1 MKVEEAEQGSASPE
15 NGSSVSSSK
24 KRKHEEATLEEKHQ
38 LFLHSTRNPHL
49 KQRELAEWFEL
60 TFQKAINQST
70 VSRNLKKFKAS
81 LALTEDPTTGS
92 NNQNSSPTTPT
103 PSKKQQKQEQAKEK
117 AQGKQQ
123 QQKQQQQQQGGE
135 EKKVDE
141 TKKSPTQISVI
152 RPPPPLP
159 TPPVK
164 RGDEEIACSAELDK
178 ALHEWYS
185 GQSDKSIL
193 HDGPIRAK
201 AEEINLQLYP
211 DEKTRKQITNAWIC
225 SWKLKYAI
233 VQPGTPV
240 SPKIESRRGAEEGAG
255 AGAEGDKDRDEDE
268 EMKSEGD
275 SVSSTAS
282 TPPPRAGESDEKRR
296 RKEIKRLRKDIEKR
310 DIQMAKAKIRKE
322 ASLRRLEELERENV
336 AAR

>member
-1 MKVEEAEQGSASPE
+1 MKVEEPEQGSASPE
-15 NGSSVSSSK
+15 NASSVSSSK

-81 LALTEDPTTGS
+81 LALTEDPTTGD
-92 NNQNSSPTTPT
+92 NNQNGSPATPT
-103 PSKKQQKQEQAKEK
+103 PSKKQQKQQKQEQAKEK
-117 AQGKQQ
+117 EQGKQQQQ
-123 QQKQQQQQQGGE
+123 QQKQQQVE

-141 TKKSPTQISVI
+141 TKKSPTQISVPI
-152 RPPPPLP
+152 RPPPPPP

-164 RGDEEIACSAELDK
+164 SGDEEVASSAELDK

-185 GQSDKSIL
+185 GQSDKYNL
-193 HDGPIRAK
+193 NDGPIRAK

-233 VQPGTPV
+233 IQPGTPV
-240 SPKIESRRGAEEGAG
+240 SPKIESRRAAEEG

-282 TPPPRAGESDEKRR
+282 TPPPRAGESEEKRR

-310 DIQMAKAKIRKE
+310 DIQMAKAKIRKD
-322 ASLRRLEELERENV
+322 ASLRRLEELERENA

>member
-24 KRKHEEATLEEKHQ
+24 KRKHEEATPQEKHE

-60 TFQKAINQST
+60 TFHKAINQST

-81 LALTEDPTTGS
+81 LALADDPTTGS
-92 NNQNSSPTTPT
+92 NNQNGSPTTPT
-103 PSKKQQKQEQAKEK
+103 PSRKLQKLQKQEQAKGKEQ
-117 AQGKQQ
+117 AKQQ
-123 QQKQQQQQQGGE
+123 QQE
-135 EKKVDE
+135 EDQEKERKVDE
-141 TKKSPTQISVI
+141 TKKSPTQISVPI
-152 RPPPPLP
+152 RSPPPLP

-164 RGDEEIACSAELDK
+164 REDQGVASSAELDK
-178 ALHEWYS
+178 ALHEWYAK
-185 GQSDKSIL
+185 QPDKSIL
-193 HDGPIRAK
+193 NDDSIKAK

-211 DEKTRKQITNAWIC
+211 DGKTREQITNEWIC

-233 VQPGTPV
+233 TQPGTPV
-240 SPKIESRRGAEEGAG
+240 SPEVESRREVGE

-275 SVSSTAS
+275 GTSSTSS
-282 TPPPRAGESDEKRR
+282 TPPSRAGESEEKRR
-296 RKEIKRLRKDIEKR
+296 RKEIKKLRKDIEKR
-310 DIQMAKAKIRKE
+310 EIEMATAKIKKE
-322 ASLRRLEELERENV
+322 ASLRRLEELEKENA

>member
-1 MKVEEAEQGSASPE
+1 
-15 NGSSVSSSK
+15 
-24 KRKHEEATLEEKHQ
+24 
-38 LFLHSTRNPHL
+38 
-49 KQRELAEWFEL
+49 
-60 TFQKAINQST
+60 
-70 VSRNLKKFKAS
+70 LKKFKAS

-92 NNQNSSPTTPT
+92 NNQNGSPATPT
-103 PSKKQQKQEQAKEK
+103 PSKKQQKQQKQEQVKEK
-117 AQGKQQ
+117 EQGKQQQ
-123 QQKQQQQQQGGE
+123 QQKQQQAE

-141 TKKSPTQISVI
+141 AKKSPTQISVPI
-152 RPPPPLP
+152 RPPPPPP

-164 RGDEEIACSAELDK
+164 RGDEEVASSVELDK

-185 GQSDKSIL
+185 GQSDKSNL
-193 HDGPIRAK
+193 NDGPIRAK
-201 AEEINLQLYP
+201 AEEINSQLYP

-233 VQPGTPV
+233 IQPGTPV
-240 SPKIESRRGAEEGAG
+240 SPKIESRRGAGAG

-282 TPPPRAGESDEKRR
+282 TPPPRAGESEEKRR

-322 ASLRRLEELERENV
+322 ASLRRIEELERENA